1 MGQAPFLDTSSIEFS
16 YSKSRFQKIFPHPM
30 NQISCKWMAKSMKA
44 LSEETSRLAFNERDI
59 YIYIYIYI
67 YIFKTFAF
75 TQEFKGYS

>member
-1 MGQAPFLDTSSIEFS
+1 
-16 YSKSRFQKIFPHPM
+16 
-30 NQISCKWMAKSMKA
+30 MAKSMKA